1 MLLFLYLFILL
12 VFCPHLWKQK
22 FKKKSLKENVNFVSG
37 LYSHTISGLCS
48 FSLGSYLLTYL
59 VIHLRY
65 PSPLTI
71 PKVVFVFL
79 FFFFFFN
86 LHAFLKSRIHASCLF
101 HDCLFTQVQVF
112 PFFPFLIWHFSY
124 VWLWFPKRSN
134 SLRTKIM
141 PVKLSLS
148 LLRSHV

>member
-1 MLLFLYLFILL
+1 MKAEI
-12 VFCPHLWKQK
+12 
-22 FKKKSLKENVNFVSG
+22 KKKITQRKCKLHIWSVQSYNFWPLLLLIRFLSLDIFAHSPM
-37 LYSHTISGLCS
+37 LPL
-48 FSLGSYLLTYL
+48 FWPYLKL
-59 VIHLRY
+59 
-65 PSPLTI
+65 
-71 PKVVFVFL
+71 FL
-79 FFFFFFN
+79 FFYFFFFN

-141 PVKLSLS
+141 PVKLSL
-148 LLRSHV
+148 LLLCSRV